1 MNAKTTKKTMNN
13 LQTKP
18 ATKYPTGT
26 QEIETNDNEAS
37 QHPNIRQ
44 KKIKTSTSTTKNLRI
59 ETNKP
64 QENFEMKPKKTAL
77 YKHLNGIWN
86 H

>member
-37 QHPNIRQ
+37 QHKTKISQNKHINNQ
-44 KKIKTSTSTTKNLRI
+44 KPSNKN
-59 ETNKP
+59 E
-64 QENFEMKPKKTAL
+64 
-77 YKHLNGIWN
+77 
-86 H
+86 